1 MTEQVFLMGTQGG
14 QQGGGGFLA
23 FLPFI
28 LIFVIIYFLMLRPQQ
43 KRQKAHQRLL
53 TELKK
58 GDRVVTNG
66 GMFGTIAG
74 FNEKE
79 NVVVLKIDDNTKVE
93 LLRSSIAGRIEK
105 GSS

>member
-1 MTEQVFLMGTQGG
+1 VTEQIFLMGSQGG
-14 QQGGGGFLA
+14 QQGGGGILA

-43 KRQKAHQRLL
+43 KKQKAHQRML

-58 GDRVVTNG
+58 GDKVVTNA
-66 GMFGTIAG
+66 GMLGTIAG

-79 NVVVLKIDDNTKVE
+79 NTVVVKVDDNTKVE
-93 LLRSSIAGRIEK
+93 FLRGSIAGRIEK
-105 GSS
+105 GNS

>member
-1 MTEQVFLMGTQGG
+1 VTEQVFLMGTQGG

-43 KRQKAHQRLL
+43 KKQKAHQRML

-58 GDRVVTNG
+58 GDKVVTNA
-66 GMFGTIAG
+66 GMLGTIAS

-79 NVVVLKIDDNTKVE
+79 NTVVVKVDDNTKVE
-93 LLRSSIAGRIEK
+93 FLRSSIAGRIEK
-105 GSS
+105 GNS

>member
-1 MTEQVFLMGTQGG
+1 MTDQVFLMGTQGG
-14 QQGGGGFLA
+14 QPGGGGFLA

-93 LLRSSIAGRIEK
+93 LLRSSIAGRVEK
-105 GSS
+105 GS